1 MAFGNNNDHK
11 QANKPADNNIFAGT
25 NLRWYQRID
34 WEKLMYASWAVMV
47 LALLGLGFQHVH
59 EKQQLL
65 TVNAEQQEWAKRSD
79 RVQNQINQGILVPSK
94 QAGNLTTQEGKT
106 ISFISDLF
114 MDVMTYD
121 SQATYNAARQRA
133 KKYISD
139 PTFFKVFLSG
149 GADNDGNSLIDN
161 SGMKGQGNSVS
172 VFPLGGTHY
181 LVVAAYTPYN
191 NRSDLYQKSSLE
203 SMNYVFDVN
212 ATEHNISQCHFLNDF
227 TNNYSNQIG

>member
-1 MAFGNNNDHK
+1 MAFGNSK
-11 QANKPADNNIFAGT
+11 QPKQQDGQDDNIFAGT

-34 WEKLMYASWAVMV
+34 WEKVMYGSWAVMV
-47 LALLGLGFQHVH
+47 LMLLLMGFQHVH
-59 EKQQLL
+59 AKQELMMA
-65 TVNAEQQEWAKRSD
+65 NEQQQAWAKRSD
-79 RVQNQINQGILVPSK
+79 RVQNQVNQGILVPSK

-106 ISFISDLF
+106 IAFINDLF

-121 SQATYNAARQRA
+121 SQSTYNAARQRA

-139 PTFFKVFLSG
+139 PTFFKVFFSG

-191 NRSDLYQKSSLE
+191 NRSDLYQKNSLE

-212 ATEHNISQCHFLNDF
+212 ATEHNISQCHFLNEF
-227 TNNYSNQIG
+227 TNDYSNQIG

>member
-1 MAFGNNNDHK
+1 MAFGNSNQHKKPSSQND
-11 QANKPADNNIFAGT
+11 NIFDGT
-25 NLRWYQRID
+25 QLRWYQRID
-34 WEKLMYASWAVMV
+34 WEKVMYASWAVMV
-47 LALLGLGFQHVH
+47 LMLLLMGFQHVH
-59 EKQQLL
+59 AKQELM
-65 TVNAEQQEWAKRSD
+65 TVNEQQQAWAKRSD
-79 RVQNQINQGILVPSK
+79 RVQNQVNQGILVPSK

-106 ISFISDLF
+106 IAFINDLF

-121 SQATYNAARQRA
+121 SQSTYNAARQRA

-181 LVVAAYTPYN
+181 LVVAVYTPYN
-191 NRSDLYQKSSLE
+191 NRSDLYQKNSLE

-212 ATEHNISQCHFLNDF
+212 ATEHNISQCHFLNEF
-227 TNNYSNQIG
+227 TNDYSNQIG

>member
-1 MAFGNNNDHK
+1 MAFGNSNQQNK
-11 QANKPADNNIFAGT
+11 QGSQGDNIFAGT
-25 NLRWYQRID
+25 KLRWYQRID
-34 WEKLMYASWAVMV
+34 WEKVMYGSWAVMV
-47 LALLGLGFQHVH
+47 LMLLLMGFQHVH
-59 EKQQLL
+59 AKQELMA
-65 TVNAEQQEWAKRSD
+65 VNAQQQEWAKRSD
-79 RVQNQINQGILVPSK
+79 RVQNQVNQGILVPSK
-94 QAGNLTTQEGKT
+94 KAGNLTTQEGKT
-106 ISFISDLF
+106 IAFINDLF

-191 NRSDLYQKSSLE
+191 NRSDLYQKNSLE

-212 ATEHNISQCHFLNDF
+212 ATAQNISQCHFLNEF
-227 TNNYSNQIG
+227 TNDYSNQIG

>member
-1 MAFGNNNDHK
+1 MAFGNSNQQNK
-11 QANKPADNNIFAGT
+11 QGSQGDNIFAGT
-25 NLRWYQRID
+25 KLRWYQRID
-34 WEKLMYASWAVMV
+34 WEKVMYGSWAVMV
-47 LALLGLGFQHVH
+47 LMLLLMGFQHVH
-59 EKQQLL
+59 AKQELMAA
-65 TVNAEQQEWAKRSD
+65 NAQQQAWAKRSD
-79 RVQNQINQGILVPSK
+79 RVQNQVNQGILVPSK
-94 QAGNLTTQEGKT
+94 KAGNLTTQEGKT
-106 ISFISDLF
+106 IAFINDLF

-191 NRSDLYQKSSLE
+191 NRSDLYQKNSLE

-212 ATEHNISQCHFLNDF
+212 ATAQNISQCHFLNEF
-227 TNNYSNQIG
+227 TNDYSNQIG

>member
-11 QANKPADNNIFAGT
+11 QGSKQSDNNIFAGT

-34 WEKLMYASWAVMV
+34 WEKVMYASWAVMI
-47 LALLGLGFQHVH
+47 LALLVMGFQHIH
-59 EKQQLL
+59 EKQQLM
-65 TVNAEQQEWAKRSD
+65 TVNAEQQSWAKRSD

-191 NRSDLYQKSSLE
+191 NRSDLYQKNSLE

-227 TNNYSNQIG
+227 TNDYSNQIG

>member
-1 MAFGNNNDHK
+1 MAFGNNDSNQGSKKNGD
-11 QANKPADNNIFAGT
+11 NIFAGT
-25 NLRWYQRID
+25 KLRWYQRID
-34 WEKLMYASWAVMV
+34 WEKVMYASWAMMI
-47 LALLGLGFQHVH
+47 LAILFLGFQHVH
-59 EKQQLL
+59 EKQELI
-65 TVNAEQQEWAKRSD
+65 TVDTEQQEWAKRSD
-79 RVQNQINQGILVPSK
+79 RVQNQVNQGILVPSK
-94 QAGNLTTQEGKT
+94 KAGNLTTQEGKT
-106 ISFISDLF
+106 IAFINDLF

-121 SQATYNAARQRA
+121 SQSTYNAARQRA

-191 NRSDLYQKSSLE
+191 NHSDLYQKNSLE
-203 SMNYVFDVN
+203 SLNYVFDVN
-212 ATEHNISQCHFLNDF
+212 ATAQNISQCHFLNEF
-227 TNNYSNQIG
+227 TNDYSNQIG

>member
-1 MAFGNNNDHK
+1 MAFGNNNDSK
-11 QANKPADNNIFAGT
+11 QSSKKNDNNIFAGT

-34 WEKLMYASWAVMV
+34 WEKVMYASWAVMI
-47 LALLGLGFQHVH
+47 LALLVMGFQHIH
-59 EKQQLL
+59 EKRQLM
-65 TVNAEQQEWAKRSD
+65 TVNAEQQAWAKRSD

-121 SQATYNAARQRA
+121 SQVTYNAARQRA

-191 NRSDLYQKSSLE
+191 NRSDLYQKNSLE

-227 TNNYSNQIG
+227 TNDYSNQIG

>member
-1 MAFGNNNDHK
+1 MAFGNNN
-11 QANKPADNNIFAGT
+11 QNQKPEKNIFAGT
-25 NLRWYQRID
+25 KLKWYQRID
-34 WEKLMYASWAVMV
+34 WERLMYVSWVVMV
-47 LALLGLGFQHVH
+47 LAMLLMGYQYVH
-59 EKQQLL
+59 QRQELASANLQ
-65 TVNAEQQEWAKRSD
+65 QQEWARRSD
-79 RVQNQINQGILVPSK
+79 RVQNQVNQGILVPSK
-94 QAGNLTTQEGKT
+94 KAGNLTTQEGKT
-106 ISFISDLF
+106 ISFINDLF

-121 SQATYNAARQRA
+121 SQSTYNAARQRA

-191 NRSDLYQKSSLE
+191 NHSDLYQKSSLE
-203 SMNYVFDVN
+203 SVNYVFDVN
-212 ATEHNISQCHFLNDF
+212 ATANNISQCHFLNEF
-227 TNNYSNQIG
+227 TNDYSNQIG